1 MWEKIEDWVERYK
14 YYVGGA
20 LLVLILVGGGILL
33 WRDNIYKPGLES
45 RIMNQELR
53 IEELTKELEDIKNAS
68 VATTSEA
75 PAPVASDDTAGEVA
89 GTSTG
94 ASSSSASSSKVTG
107 KININIATASQLDSL
122 PGIGPVYAQRIVDY
136 RVANGPFTSPE
147 QVQNIKGIG
156 PKTYEKFKDMI
167 TI

>member
-1 MWEKIEDWVERYK
+1 VKEKIEEWIERYK
-14 YYVGGA
+14 YYVGA
-20 LLVLILVGGGILL
+20 VLLLLILVGGGILL

-75 PAPVASDDTAGEVA
+75 LAPVASDDTAGEVA
-89 GTSTG
+89 GTSTNS
-94 ASSSSASSSKVTG
+94 SSSSAKVTG
-107 KININIATASQLDSL
+107 KINLNTATASQLDSL

-136 RVANGPFTSPE
+136 RIANGPFISPE